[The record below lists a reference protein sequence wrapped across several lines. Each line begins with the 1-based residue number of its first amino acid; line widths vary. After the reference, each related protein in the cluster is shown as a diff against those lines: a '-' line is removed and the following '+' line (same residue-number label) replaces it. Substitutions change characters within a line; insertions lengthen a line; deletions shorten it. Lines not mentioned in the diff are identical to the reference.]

1 MEARSPASAMHQ
13 GALLKAT
20 ITGTLLQSAMV
31 IIGHFTPAIAASY
44 PIVGTAI
51 GAVTGFL
58 FSRWG
63 GRPTRM
69 ASASGGALAGGV
81 AGMLGTIISAAL
93 ASDCS
98 RRSLKAAGSS
108 APSLRQ
114 RPASGREA
122 FSTG

>member
-1 MEARSPASAMHQ
+1 MEARSPANAMTQ
-13 GALLKAT
+13 GALVKAT

-31 IIGHFTPAIAASY
+31 IIGHFVPSVAASF

-93 ASDCS
+93 GDVPLATVGVATVSTVVS
-98 RRSLKAAGSS
+98 GLLGAAVGHRNQ
-108 APSLRQ
+108 P
-114 RPASGREA
+114 
-122 FSTG
+122 

>member
-1 MEARSPASAMHQ
+1 MEARSQANAMTQ
-13 GALLKAT
+13 GALVKAT

-31 IIGHFTPAIAASY
+31 LIGHFVPAVAASF

-81 AGMLGTIISAAL
+81 AGMLGTIVSAAL
-93 ASDCS
+93 GDVPLATVGVATVSTVVS
-98 RRSLKAAGSS
+98 GLLGAAVGHRSQ
-108 APSLRQ
+108 P
-114 RPASGREA
+114 
-122 FSTG
+122 